1 MVGRYQVE
9 YLYRYLKMHSKSDME
24 GVGGRMTEAGGEQTS
39 CQLVEE
45 CVCKYEELTSPLC
58 VVACLQFDFTLTTSA
73 FPSECKL
80 FSSSSVQFVA
90 GNGKKN

>member
-1 MVGRYQVE
+1 MF
-9 YLYRYLKMHSKSDME
+9 SDME

-58 VVACLQFDFTLTTSA
+58 VVACLRFDFTLKTSA

-80 FSSSSVQFVA
+80 SSPSVQFVA
-90 GNGKKN
+90 GNDKKN

>member
-1 MVGRYQVE
+1 MF
-9 YLYRYLKMHSKSDME
+9 SDME

-58 VVACLQFDFTLTTSA
+58 VVACL
-73 FPSECKL
+73 
-80 FSSSSVQFVA
+80 
-90 GNGKKN
+90 